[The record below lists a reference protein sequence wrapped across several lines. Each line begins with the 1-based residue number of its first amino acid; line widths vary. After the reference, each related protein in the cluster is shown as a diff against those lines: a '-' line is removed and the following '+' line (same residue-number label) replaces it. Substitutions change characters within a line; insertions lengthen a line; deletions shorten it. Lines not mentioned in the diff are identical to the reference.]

1 MVRAEQILKLVI
13 FSDAHIHAWSEHS
26 RDEGGDGVTPPV
38 PSRLG
43 HCVSVLQRI
52 RKYCCVHEIDN
63 VLFSG
68 DLFHKRGVL
77 YTLPYNLVVAELATW
92 RDSKIDLFANVGN
105 HDAADRH
112 GKVNALQA
120 LQSAG
125 LLHTVNLDG
134 WENWIIG
141 ESEAEVCIT
150 AVAYCPNA
158 DELRRRTDAA
168 LSSLHDGRGDVS
180 GAFTVGLFHHGFRG
194 ARVGTSL
201 EYTVKEEA
209 DPDEY
214 AKSFDVMFSGHY
226 HAHQSIGTR
235 ENAWYI
241 GSPMEFVRGD
251 TSPKGFLVLDTE
263 EATVERVDLD
273 LPRFVTLTGAQIAD
287 EDFDVGAHVRG
298 NFVDVV
304 FDALPMPWDSVEAT
318 LRKLGAEGV
327 KACPTR
333 PDRAPKSSRLAVD
346 PTAGD
351 RQLLEAYMDHVGVD
365 ASERDDLLRVGLALL
380 EEASR

>member
-26 RDEGGDGVTPPV
+26 RDEGGTGVTPPV

-43 HCVSVLQRI
+43 HCVSVLRRI
-52 RKYCCVHEIDN
+52 REYCEENGIRY
-63 VLFSG
+63 VLFGG

-77 YTLPYNLVVAELATW
+77 YTLPYNLVVAELAAW
-92 RDSKIDLFANVGN
+92 RGCGIKVYANVGN
-105 HDAADRH
+105 HDAADRN
-112 GKVNALQA
+112 GKVHALQA
-120 LQSAG
+120 LESAG
-125 LLHTVNLDG
+125 LLRTVGVDG
-134 WENWIIG
+134 WTNWDMDG
-141 ESEAEVCIT
+141 VFVT
-150 AVAYCPNA
+150 AVAYCPGA

-168 LSSLHDGRGDVS
+168 LENREGRLG
-180 GAFTVGLFHHGFRG
+180 GEWFTVGLFHHGFRG

-201 EYTVKEEA
+201 EYAVKEEA

-241 GSPMEFVRGD
+241 GSPMEFVRGE

-304 FDALPMPWDSVEAT
+304 FDELPMPWGAVEVT

-365 ASERDDLLRVGLALL
+365 ASERDELLRTGLALL